1 MAATPETLV
10 REFCAAAEKRDA
22 ETMRSYLAEDV
33 VYHNIPMDPAVGIEA
48 ALGLLKMFFDMC
60 DSARFEITHLAADG
74 PVVLTERVDT
84 FIIGDKTVPLPV
96 MGIFE
101 IADGRIA
108 AWRDYFD
115 LAQVTAM
122 FGG

>member
-1 MAATPETLV
+1 MATTPAALV
-10 REFCAAAEKRDA
+10 REFCTAAEKRDA
-22 ETMRSYLAEDV
+22 EAMRPYLADDV
-33 VYHNIPMDPAVGIEA
+33 VYHNIPMDPAEGIEA

-60 DSARFEITHLAADG
+60 DGVRFEITHLAAEG

-84 FIIGDKTVPLPV
+84 FVLGDRTVPLPV
-96 MGIFE
+96 MGVFE
-101 IADGRIA
+101 VVDGRIA